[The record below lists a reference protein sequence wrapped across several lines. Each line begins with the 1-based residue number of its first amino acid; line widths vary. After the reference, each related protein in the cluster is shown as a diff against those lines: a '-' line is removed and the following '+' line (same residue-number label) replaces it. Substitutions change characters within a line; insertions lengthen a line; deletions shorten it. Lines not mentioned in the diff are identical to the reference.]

1 MPPVVRALRGATTVD
16 EDEPDHIGERVTAL
30 LRELFERNGLDQ
42 DDLVSILFSATPDL
56 HSTFPATVAR
66 RSLGLGDVPLMN
78 CQELDVEGALPRCIR
93 VMAHVHTERP
103 RAELQH
109 VFLEGATVLRPDLAP
124 R

>member
-16 EDEPDHIGERVTAL
+16 EDVPAHIGERVTAL
-30 LRELFERNGLDQ
+30 LRALFERNGLDEG
-42 DDLVSILFSATPDL
+42 DLVSILFSATPDIR
-56 HSTFPATVAR
+56 SAFPATMAR
-66 RSLGLGDVPLMN
+66 RSLGLEDVPLMN

-93 VMAHVHTERP
+93 VMAHVHTERA

-109 VFLEGATVLRPDLAP
+109 VFLEGATVLRPDLAQ